1 MAKQN
6 PELVMKKLY
15 ALLFV
20 TIYFFFSGSAQIAVT
35 ANSNGN
41 ALAQY
46 LAGNGVTISNIVI
59 NCPTGASGFFSNGQ
73 NSSLGMTTGIVLTS
87 GSVDSISGPNDLGYS
102 GADNLSP
109 GDPDLESLTSSTT
122 HDACTL
128 EFDMQV
134 LSDSVEFKYIF
145 GSDEYPEYV
154 CSNYNDVFGFFISG
168 PGIVGSQNIALI
180 PGTATAVSINSVNPG
195 VAGANAGLGTCT
207 SLAYSAYYNANG
219 DGTTAPQNANPFYI
233 QYDGFTT
240 ILTAKKKGLQA
251 CQTYHLKIGVAD
263 AFDGVYDSGV
273 FLLANS
279 LTSNYVGIDSV
290 DTDVP
295 TITDAIEGCVNGR
308 IRLHLQDTLSQN
320 ITVHFQIGGTAT
332 NGIDYTHIADSIV
345 IPAGDTLVTININPI
360 TDALVEGTETVK
372 IYLLLAC
379 NNQPYDSAVLNI
391 LDSISVPVAPNA
403 SICTGDQ
410 VQLQATGAT
419 TYAWTPAVGLS
430 ATNIANPIATPTVTT
445 VYKCTTT
452 VGICVSFDSLT
463 ITVIPP
469 PFTVNAGP
477 DLASCTNP
485 SVQINALVTGTTYNG
500 NPFVYDWT
508 PNVGLSDTAILNPT
522 ASPVTPTSYIIQ
534 VTSGT
539 CIRRDTVN
547 VAIGSIQITDTS
559 TNETC
564 YGLNDGTAS
573 VTSAIGA
580 NPITYIWNTTATS
593 ASISNLAGGIYTVTI
608 TDNSG
613 CSTSASLNVASAP
626 VFTVSAGNDVIDC
639 VNPSVQINAGVTGN
653 PVNGNPFVYSWTPV
667 AGLTSINTLS
677 TIASPATPTYYVIQV
692 TTGPCIARDTVH
704 IAIGNLQI
712 TGSAT
717 DETCYGYSDGT
728 TNTNITVGNAP
739 YNYLWNTNDS
749 IASLNGLPGGNYDVT
764 VTDNFGCT
772 ASVSLVVNGI
782 LTPFTVNAGTDT
794 IECMNPS
801 VQLNAVVTGT
811 PVNGNPFVYQW
822 TPAVGLSSTNTL
834 TTTASPASPTDYEI
848 LVLSGVCTTRD
859 TVHVAISS
867 IAINTTS
874 TNETCFGL
882 ANGTGNVNVTTGV
895 APYNYFW
902 SNSNPG
908 AAVTGLS
915 GGTYYVTVLENF
927 GCRAI
932 DSVTIVSA
940 NQIVFTNAIITDV
953 LCFGGNNGN
962 VSVTANG
969 GAGSITYLWSNGQT
983 SSTAIALIAGVYN
996 LTVTDASSCTVM
1008 QTYNVAEPQVLAT
1021 TTTTTDATCYG
1032 APNGTA
1038 ITNTTGGTLP
1048 YTYIWTNFGVANNIF
1063 GLLAGVYS
1071 CTVTD
1076 ANACSVTTAGVVN
1089 EPADMTYTSSAD
1101 AVKCLGDANGVI
1113 HVNAQGGTPPYNYSA
1128 TQDGSNFIFAQNGA
1142 IPGLAIGDYIVII
1155 SDNFGCTK
1163 TDTVNV
1169 PNASANV
1176 FAASTDSTT
1185 CYGNAYNDGAAHIIA
1200 LSLQNGP
1207 YQYSIDGGVSQYS
1220 GDFYALSAGDHTI
1233 QALSFNGC
1241 ISDTTVTV
1249 LEPLPIIAE
1258 INPDTVVL
1266 PLGESKPILVTYQ
1279 NATNP
1284 SFSWTPAE
1292 GLSCIDCPN
1301 PTVNTFYRGDYMV
1314 TVSMVNGTSTCFT
1327 TAMVHLAIEPHKPVF
1342 IPNSFSPNGDG
1353 NNDLFLV
1360 YGEDIKLVDL
1370 RIFNRWG
1377 ELVYK
1382 TNNQLAGWDGRY
1394 KGELQLPQVFT
1405 YTAKITYLNDKTAS
1419 QNGTVTLIR

>member
-1 MAKQN
+1 MI
-6 PELVMKKLY
+6 KKVY
-15 ALLFV
+15 TLFLASV
-20 TIYFFFSGSAQIAVT
+20 CFISCSTAQIVVN
-35 ANSNGN
+35 ANGNGN

-46 LAGNGVTISNIVI
+46 LAGNGVTISNVVI
-59 NCPTGASGFFSNGQ
+59 NCPTGASGIFSNGQ
-73 NSSLGMTTGIVLTS
+73 NSSLGMAGGIVLTS
-87 GSVDSISGPNDLGYS
+87 GSVDSIPGPNDLSYA
-102 GADNLSP
+102 GATLGAP
-109 GDPDLESLTSSTT
+109 GDADLDNLTSSTT
-122 HDACTL
+122 YDACSL

-134 LSDSVEFKYIF
+134 LSDSIEFNYIF
-145 GSDEYPEYV
+145 GSDEYPEFV
-154 CSNYNDVFGFFISG
+154 CSNFNDVFGFFISG
-168 PGIVGSQNIALI
+168 PGIVGAQNIALI

-195 VAGANAGLGTCT
+195 VAGASSGGGTCT
-207 SLAYSAYYNANG
+207 SLAYSAYYTDNG
-219 DGTTAPQNANPFYI
+219 DGATAPQNANPFYI

-240 ILTAKKKGLQA
+240 VLTAKKKGLQP
-251 CQTYHLKIGVAD
+251 CQTYHLKLAIAD
-263 AFDGVYDSGV
+263 AFDGAYDSGV
-273 FLLANS
+273 FLQANS
-279 LTSNYVGIDSV
+279 LTSNYIAIDSV

-295 TITDAIEGCVNGR
+295 NVTDAIEGCVNGR
-308 IRLHLQDTLSQN
+308 IRLHLQDPFSQN
-320 ITVHFQIGGTAT
+320 ATVHFQIGGTAI
-332 NGIDYTHIADSIV
+332 NGVDYTHIADSIT
-345 IPAGDTLVTININPI
+345 IPAGDTIVTIFINPI

-391 LDSISVPVAPNA
+391 LDSISVSVAPNA
-403 SICTGDQ
+403 SICAGDQ

-419 TYAWTPAVGLS
+419 TYTWTPALGLS
-430 ATNIANPIATPTVTT
+430 ATNIANPVATPAITT

-452 VGICVSFDSLT
+452 IGICSSYDSLT

-477 DLASCTNP
+477 DLASCVSP
-485 SVQINALVTGTTYNG
+485 SVQLNAVVTGTPYNG

-508 PNVGLSDTAILNPT
+508 PNAGLSDTAILNPT

-539 CIRRDTVN
+539 CVRRDTVN

-564 YGLNDGTAS
+564 FGAQDGTAS
-573 VTSAIGA
+573 ITSAIGA
-580 NPITYIWNTTATS
+580 NPITYIWNTTAVT
-593 ASISNLAGGIYTVTI
+593 ASITNLAGGVYTVTI

-626 VFTVSAGNDVIDC
+626 VFIVNAGNDVIDC
-639 VNPSVQINAGVTGN
+639 VNPSVQINAAVIGN
-653 PVNGNPFVYSWTPV
+653 PVNGNPFVYSWTPT
-667 AGLTSINTLS
+667 AGLTSTNTL
-677 TIASPATPTYYVIQV
+677 TTTASPATPTDYVILV
-692 TTGPCIARDTVH
+692 SSGVCTARDTIH

-712 TGSAT
+712 TSSST

-728 TNTNITVGNAP
+728 ATTNITVGNAP
-739 YNYLWNTNDS
+739 YHYVWTTPDTTS
-749 IASLNGLPGGNYDVT
+749 SLTGLQGGNYDVT
-764 VTDNFGCT
+764 VTDGFGCT
-772 ASVSLVVNGI
+772 ASASMVVNGI

-794 IECMNPS
+794 IECLNPN

-822 TPAVGLSSTNTL
+822 TPAAGLSSTNTL
-834 TTTASPASPTDYEI
+834 TTTASPATPTDYEI
-848 LVLSGVCTTRD
+848 LVSSGVCTARD
-859 TVHVAISS
+859 TVHVAIST
-867 IAINTTS
+867 IAINTSS

-882 ANGTGNVNVTTGV
+882 NDGTGNVNVTAGV

-902 SNSNPG
+902 SNSNPT

-927 GCRAI
+927 GCRAV
-932 DSVTIVSA
+932 DSVTIIAA
-940 NQIVFTNAIITDV
+940 NQIVFTAPVITHV
-953 LCFGGNNGN
+953 LCFGGNNG
-962 VSVTANG
+962 SIAVTANG
-969 GAGSITYLWSNGQT
+969 GAGSITYLWSDGQT
-983 SSTAIALIAGVYN
+983 TPTATILVAGQYN
-996 LTVTDASSCTVM
+996 LTVTDASSCTVI
-1008 QTYNVAEPQVLAT
+1008 QTYDVTEPQLLAT
-1021 TTTTTDATCYG
+1021 TTTTTNAICFGSPTGSAT
-1032 APNGTA
+1032 
-1038 ITNTTGGTLP
+1038 TNPTGGTQP
-1048 YTYIWTNFGVANNIF
+1048 YTYIWTNFAVTNSTF
-1063 GLLAGVYS
+1063 GLTMGVYS
-1071 CTVTD
+1071 CTITD
-1076 ANACSVTTAGVVN
+1076 ANSCSATTAGVVN
-1089 EPADMTYTSSAD
+1089 EPADITYTTSAD
-1101 AVKCLGDANGVI
+1101 AVKCQGDANGVI
-1113 HVNAQGGTPPYNYSA
+1113 HVDAQGGTSPYSYSA
-1128 TQDGSNFIFAQNGA
+1128 TQDGSNFVFAQNGS
-1142 IPGLAIGDYIVII
+1142 IPGLAIGNYIVII
-1155 SDNFGCTK
+1155 ADNYGCTK
-1163 TDTVNV
+1163 TDTVTV
-1169 PNASANV
+1169 PNATPDVFIAN
-1176 FAASTDSTT
+1176 TDSTS
-1185 CYGNAYNDGAAHIIA
+1185 CYGTDYNDGAAHILS

-1220 GDFYALSAGDHTI
+1220 GDFYALAAGDHTI
-1233 QALSFNGC
+1233 HAVSFNGC
-1241 ISDTTVTV
+1241 ESDTTVTV

-1284 SFSWTPAE
+1284 GFSWTPAE
-1292 GLSCIDCPN
+1292 GLSCIDCAN
-1301 PTVNTFYRGDYMV
+1301 PTVNTFYRGDYVV
-1314 TVSMVNGTSTCFT
+1314 TVSMVNGTATCFA
-1327 TAMVHLAIEPHKPVF
+1327 TATVHVTIEPHKPVF
-1342 IPNSFSPNGDG
+1342 VPNSFSPNGDG

>member
-1 MAKQN
+1 MVHNN
-6 PELVMKKLY
+6 PDTVMKKIY
-15 ALLFV
+15 ALLFAFLC
-20 TIYFFFSGSAQIAVT
+20 FFAPISAQIAVT

-73 NSSLGMTTGIVLTS
+73 NSSLGMSTGIVLTS
-87 GSVDSISGPNDLGYS
+87 GSVDSISGPNDLSYS
-102 GADNLSP
+102 GANLLTP
-109 GDPDLESLTSSTT
+109 GDADLESLTSSTT

-154 CSNYNDVFGFFISG
+154 CSNFNDVFGFFISG

-180 PGTATAVSINSVNPG
+180 PGTATPVSINSVNPG
-195 VAGANAGLGTCT
+195 VAGANAGLGICT
-207 SLAYSAYYNANG
+207 SLGYSSYYNANG
-219 DGTTAPQNANPFYI
+219 DGATAPQNANPFYI

-240 ILTAKKKGLQA
+240 ILTAKKKGLQP

-263 AFDGVYDSGV
+263 AFDGAYDSGV

-279 LTSNYVGIDSV
+279 LTSNYIAIDSV
-290 DTDVP
+290 GTDVP
-295 TITDAIEGCVNGR
+295 SITDAIEGCVNGR
-308 IRLHLQDTLSQN
+308 IRLHLQDPFSQN
-320 ITVHFQIGGTAT
+320 ATVHFQIGGTAI
-332 NGIDYTHIADSIV
+332 NGVDYMHIADSIV
-345 IPAGDTLVTININPI
+345 IPAGDTTVTININPI

-391 LDSISVPVAPNA
+391 LDSISVSVAPNA
-403 SICTGDQ
+403 AICTGDQ

-419 TYAWTPAVGLS
+419 TYSWTPALGLS
-430 ATNIANPIATPTVTT
+430 ATNIANPIATPTITT
-445 VYKCTTT
+445 VYKCSTT
-452 VGICVSFDSLT
+452 VGICVSLDSLT

-477 DLASCTNP
+477 DLASCVSP
-485 SVQINALVTGTTYNG
+485 SVPLNAIVTGTTYNG
-500 NPFVYDWT
+500 NPFVYLWT
-508 PNVGLSDTAILNPT
+508 PAAGLTNTNTLNPT
-522 ASPVTPTSYIIQ
+522 ASPATPTAYIIQ

-539 CIRRDTVN
+539 CVRRDTVN
-547 VAIGSIQITDTS
+547 VAIGNIQITDTS

-593 ASISNLAGGIYTVTI
+593 SSIANLPGGIYTVTI
-608 TDNSG
+608 TDNAG
-613 CSTSASLNVASAP
+613 CSTSTSLNVASAP
-626 VFTVSAGNDVIDC
+626 VFTVSAGTDVIDC

-653 PVNGNPFVYSWTPV
+653 PVNGNPFVYAWTP
-667 AGLTSINTLS
+667 ALGLSSTNTLA
-677 TIASPATPTYYVIQV
+677 TNASPATPTNYVIQV
-692 TTGPCIARDTVH
+692 TTGPCIARDTVR

-712 TGSAT
+712 TSSST

-728 TNTNITVGNAP
+728 ASTNITVGSAP
-739 YNYLWNTNDS
+739 YNYLWNTTD
-749 IASLNGLPGGNYDVT
+749 ITASLTGLPGGNYDVT

-772 ASVSLVVNGI
+772 ASASLVVNGI

-794 IECMNPS
+794 IECLNPS

-811 PVNGNPFVYQW
+811 PVNGNPFVYSW
-822 TPAVGLSSTNTL
+822 TPAAGLSSTNTL
-834 TTTASPASPTDYEI
+834 TTTASPASPTNYEI
-848 LVLSGVCTTRD
+848 LISSGVCTTRD

-867 IAINTTS
+867 IAINTSS
-874 TNETCFGL
+874 TNETCFGF
-882 ANGTGNVNVTTGV
+882 ADGTGNVNVTVGV

-902 SNSNPG
+902 SNSNPT
-908 AAVTGLS
+908 AMATGLS

-927 GCRAI
+927 GCRAV
-932 DSVTIVSA
+932 DSVTIVAA
-940 NQIVFTNAIITDV
+940 NQILFTAPVITDV
-953 LCFGGNNGN
+953 LCFGGNTGN
-962 VSVTANG
+962 ILVSANG
-969 GAGSITYLWSNGQT
+969 GAGGLAYLWSNGQT
-983 SSTAIALIAGVYN
+983 TSNATALVAGSYN
-996 LTVTDASSCTVM
+996 LTVTDVRACTVM
-1008 QTYNVAEPQVLAT
+1008 QTYAVTEPQLLAT
-1021 TTTTTDATCYG
+1021 TTTTTDAICYG
-1032 APNGTA
+1032 SPTGSAT
-1038 ITNTTGGTLP
+1038 TTTTGGTQP
-1048 YTYIWTNFGVANNIF
+1048 YTYIWTNFGVSNSIL
-1063 GLLAGVYS
+1063 GLTMGLYS
-1071 CTVTD
+1071 CTVND
-1076 ANACSVTTAGVVN
+1076 ANGCSITTAGVVN
-1089 EPADMTYTSSAD
+1089 EPADITFVTTAD
-1101 AVKCLGDANGVI
+1101 AVKCQGDANGVI
-1113 HVNAQGGTPPYNYSA
+1113 HVAAQGGTQPYNYSA
-1128 TQDGSNFIFAQNGA
+1128 TQDGSNFVFAQNGA
-1142 IPGLAIGDYIVII
+1142 IPGLVIGVYTVII
-1155 SDNFGCTK
+1155 ADNFGCTK
-1163 TDTVNV
+1163 VDTVTV
-1169 PNASANV
+1169 PDATLNF
-1176 FAASTDSTT
+1176 FATSTDSTS
-1185 CYGNAYNDGAAHIIA
+1185 CYGNDYNDGAAHIMA

-1220 GDFYALSAGDHTI
+1220 GDFYGLSAGNHTI
-1233 QALSFNGC
+1233 NAVSFNGC
-1241 ISDTTVTV
+1241 ENDTTVTV

-1266 PLGESKPILVTYQ
+1266 PLGESKPVLVTYQ

-1292 GLSCIDCPN
+1292 GLSCMDCQN
-1301 PTVNTFYRGDYMV
+1301 PTVNTFYRGDYVV
-1314 TVSMVNGTSTCFT
+1314 TVSMVNGTSTCFA
-1327 TAMVHLAIEPHKPVF
+1327 TATVHVDVEPHKPLF

-1360 YGEDIKLVDL
+1360 FGEDIKQVDL
-1370 RIFNRWG
+1370 KIFNRWG

-1394 KGELQLPQVFT
+1394 KGELQSPQVFT
-1405 YTAKITYLNDKTAS
+1405 YTAKITYLNDKTAA